1 MDATTI
7 QGRTWLK
14 WTLIAAGWALFA
26 VFFASESVVTR
37 AYLGRPLRVS
47 DALVPWLVCAFTWL
61 AATPFL
67 IALSRRF
74 PFGRST
80 WKKNLFIHLAASFAI
95 SLLLL
100 GIYVFMARLIS
111 SEMGNVPFPL
121 AFRNQFIA
129 SFHAEVL
136 TYWAV
141 IGLSHAL
148 DYYRKYREREVRA
161 SQLEAQLARAQL
173 DALRMQLQPHFLFNT
188 LNTISVLMAEDVAL
202 ANRLLLRLSDLLRLS
217 LRNTET
223 HEVSLRE
230 ELEFLRNYLE
240 IEQTRFQDRLTV
252 RFEVDEDAV
261 DAQVPN
267 LILQPLVENAIRHAV
282 APKAARSLVEISAA
296 RRNGEV
302 QLQVRDD
309 GPGISSDAAA
319 ANGIGL
325 RNTKERL
332 EKLYGSAHSFL
343 LAPAQG
349 GGLEVTI
356 TIPFH
361 TADGGGVSSNGENPR
376 VDR

>member
-1 MDATTI
+1 MDGKTI
-7 QGRTWLK
+7 QGRTWPKWILIGAG
-14 WTLIAAGWALFA
+14 WTLFA
-26 VFFASESVVTR
+26 IFFASESVVSR

-47 DALVPWLVCAFTWL
+47 ESLGSWLLCAYIWL
-61 AATPFL
+61 AATPL
-67 IALSRRF
+67 ILALSRRF
-74 PFGRST
+74 PLERRS
-80 WKKNLFIHLAASFAI
+80 WKKNLLVHLGASCAFAFV
-95 SLLLL
+95 LL
-100 GIYVFMARLIS
+100 GIYVGIGRLVIQEMAAI
-111 SEMGNVPFPL
+111 PFNQAL
-121 AFRNQFIA
+121 KSQFIA

-141 IGLSHAL
+141 IGLSHAV

-202 ANRLLLRLSDLLRLS
+202 ANRVLLRLSDLLRLA
-217 LRNTET
+217 LKNTET

-252 RFEVDEDAV
+252 RFEVAEDAA

-282 APKAARSLVEISAA
+282 APRASKSLVEISAV

-309 GPGISSDAAA
+309 GPGLSSDAVAA
-319 ANGIGL
+319 KGIGL
-325 RNTKERL
+325 SNTRARL
-332 EKLYGSAHSFL
+332 EKLYGSAHSFQ
-343 LAPAQG
+343 LAPAPR
-349 GGLEVTI
+349 GGLLVTI

-361 TADGGGVSSNGENPR
+361 TADGGGVTSNGENPR

>member
-1 MDATTI
+1 MC
-7 QGRTWLK
+7 LK
-14 WTLIAAGWALFA
+14 WILIAGGWTLFA
-26 VFFASESVVTR
+26 IFFASESVVTR
-37 AYLGRPLRVS
+37 AYLGRPLRIG
-47 DALVPWLVCAFTWL
+47 DALGSWLLCAYIWL
-61 AATPFL
+61 AATPL
-67 IALSRRF
+67 ILALSRRF
-74 PFGRST
+74 PLERRS
-80 WKKNLFIHLAASFAI
+80 WKKNLFLHLGASCAFAI
-95 SLLLL
+95 VLL
-100 GIYVFMARLIS
+100 GIYVAMARLVS
-111 SEMGNVPFPL
+111 QEMAALPYYQGL
-121 AFRNQFIA
+121 RNQFIS

-202 ANRLLLRLSDLLRLS
+202 ANRLLLRLSDLLRLA

-252 RFEVDEDAV
+252 RFEIEEDAA

-282 APKAARSLVEISAA
+282 APRASKSLVEISAT
-296 RRNGEV
+296 RCNGQV

-309 GPGISSDAAA
+309 GPGIGSETIAPT
-319 ANGIGL
+319 GIGL
-325 RNTKERL
+325 SNTRARL
-332 EKLYGSAHSFL
+332 EKLYGPAHSFQ

-349 GGLEVTI
+349 GGLQVTI

-361 TADGGGVSSNGENPR
+361 TAAGVE
-376 VDR
+376 